1 MPAFPAPH
9 FFGSN
14 RRFSAIYEPGQGGT
28 TSSLAEMLWRR
39 HGAQDNENSAREE
52 KMKKVT
58 LLTGTAA
65 LMAALSAPAFA
76 QTEIA
81 AGADATGVSE
91 INDRITDVEDAVQDD
106 FDRDADDARF
116 GNPNRREGLFGSVAL
131 TYAGSTGN
139 DENQDFSLAGRVS
152 SNQGPWQQSVGMLIE
167 FGEDDQGNKDQ
178 EEVSTIYDGAYYFND
193 RFYAFVL
200 GRFSIDGLAN
210 DDPDYPGQPVEE
222 IEEKLSDFARDG
234 FIGVGPGYRI
244 INTDTAA
251 WRVQAGIGYRY
262 TQTGAQKSGY
272 RQLDDGSYV
281 RDDSVD
287 SSDSGLGYIVS
298 SRVYYR
304 VNDMVFIT
312 NDTDYLSSEDSD
324 DVITNQFGVNF
335 KMSDALATRISYTTE
350 YQENRQIRT
359 DNTLGV
365 SVVYGF

>member
-1 MPAFPAPH
+1 
-9 FFGSN
+9 
-14 RRFSAIYEPGQGGT
+14 
-28 TSSLAEMLWRR
+28 
-39 HGAQDNENSAREE
+39 
-52 KMKKVT
+52 MKKVT

-81 AGADATGVSE
+81 AGADATGISS
-91 INDRITDVEDAVQDD
+91 INDRIIDVEDAVQDD
-106 FDRDADDARF
+106 FDRDNDDARF
-116 GNPNRREGLFGSVAL
+116 GNPDRREGLFGSLAL

-139 DENQDFSLAGRVS
+139 DESQDFSLAGRVS
-152 SNQGPWQQSVGMLIE
+152 NNAGPWQQSVGMLLE
-167 FGEDDQGNKDQ
+167 FGEDEDGDKDK
-178 EEVSTIYDGAYYFND
+178 EEVSVIYDGAYYFND

-210 DDPDYPGQPVEE
+210 GDQYGIDDDADVADDLG
-222 IEEKLSDFARDG
+222 DFARDG
-234 FIGVGPGYRI
+234 FIGVGPGYRV
-244 INTDTAA
+244 INTDTTA

-262 TQTGAQKSGY
+262 TQTGAQKSGFN
-272 RQLDDGSYV
+272 LVPVTDDETGETTYV
-281 RDDSVD
+281 REEVTD

-298 SRVYYR
+298 SRLYHR
-304 VNDMVFIT
+304 FNDMVFIT

-335 KMSDALATRISYTTE
+335 QMSDQLATRVSYTTE
-350 YQENRQIRT
+350 YQENRPIRT

>member
-1 MPAFPAPH
+1 
-9 FFGSN
+9 
-14 RRFSAIYEPGQGGT
+14 
-28 TSSLAEMLWRR
+28 
-39 HGAQDNENSAREE
+39 
-52 KMKKVT
+52 MKKVT

-81 AGADATGVSE
+81 AGADATGISG
-91 INDRITDVEDAVQDD
+91 INDRIIDVEDAVQDD
-106 FDRDADDARF
+106 FDRDNDDARF
-116 GNPNRREGLFGSVAL
+116 GNPDRREGLFGSVAL

-139 DENQDFSLAGRVS
+139 DESQDFSLAGRVS
-152 SNQGPWQQSVGMLIE
+152 NNAGPWQQSVGMLIE
-167 FGEDDQGNKDQ
+167 FGDDDQGNKDK

-210 DDPDYPGQPVEE
+210 GDPDYDGQPDDE
-222 IEEKLSDFARDG
+222 IADKLGDFARDG
-234 FIGVGPGYRI
+234 FIGVGPGYRV
-244 INTDTAA
+244 INTDTTA

-262 TQTGAQKSGY
+262 TQTGAQKSGFN
-272 RQLDDGSYV
+272 LVDEDGDGVFV
-281 RDDSVD
+281 REDVTD
-287 SSDSGLGYIVS
+287 SSDSGVGYIVS
-298 SRVYYR
+298 SRLYHR
-304 VNDMVFIT
+304 FNDNVFIT

-335 KMSDALATRISYTTE
+335 KMSDQLATRISYTTE
-350 YQENRQIRT
+350 YQENRPIRT

>member
-1 MPAFPAPH
+1 
-9 FFGSN
+9 
-14 RRFSAIYEPGQGGT
+14 
-28 TSSLAEMLWRR
+28 
-39 HGAQDNENSAREE
+39 
-52 KMKKVT
+52 MKKIT

-65 LMAALSAPAFA
+65 LMAALSTPAFA
-76 QTEIA
+76 QTEVA
-81 AGADATGVSE
+81 AGADATGITG
-91 INDRITDVEDAVQDD
+91 INERIIDVEDAVQDD
-106 FDRDADDARF
+106 FNRDNDDARF
-116 GNPNRREGLFGSVAL
+116 GNPDRREGLFGSIAL

-152 SNQGPWQQSVGMLIE
+152 NNAGPWQQSVGMLIE
-167 FGEDDQGNKDQ
+167 FGEDEQGNKDK

-210 DDPDYPGQPVEE
+210 GDEDYDGQPIDE
-222 IEEKLSDFARDG
+222 IDEKLSDFARDG
-234 FIGVGPGYRI
+234 FIGVGPGYRV
-244 INTDTAA
+244 INTEQTA

-262 TQTGAQKSGY
+262 TQTGAQKSGFD
-272 RQLDDGSYV
+272 LVDTNDDGV
-281 RDDSVD
+281 LERVDVDD

-298 SRVYYR
+298 SRLYHR
-304 VNDMVFIT
+304 FNDMVFIT

-335 KMSDALATRISYTTE
+335 QMSDQLATRVSYTTE
-350 YQENRQIRT
+350 YQENREIRT

>member
-1 MPAFPAPH
+1 
-9 FFGSN
+9 
-14 RRFSAIYEPGQGGT
+14 
-28 TSSLAEMLWRR
+28 
-39 HGAQDNENSAREE
+39 
-52 KMKKVT
+52 MKKIT
-58 LLTGTAA
+58 LLTGSAA

-81 AGADATGVSE
+81 AGADATGVGA
-91 INDRITDVEDAVQDD
+91 INDRIIDVEDAVQDD
-106 FDRDADDARF
+106 FDRDNDPARF
-116 GNPNRREGLFGSVAL
+116 GNPDRREGLFGSIAL

-139 DENQDFSLAGRVS
+139 DESQDFSLAGRVS
-152 SNQGPWQQSVGMLIE
+152 NNAGPWQQSVGMLIE
-167 FGEDDQGNKDQ
+167 FGEDDQGNKDK

-210 DDPDYPGQPVEE
+210 GDPDYEGQPADE
-222 IEEKLSDFARDG
+222 IADKLGDFARDG
-234 FIGVGPGYRI
+234 FIGVGPGYRV
-244 INTDTAA
+244 INTEQTA

-262 TQTGAQKSGY
+262 TQTGAQKSGFN
-272 RQLDDGSYV
+272 LVDPDGDGIFV
-281 RDDSVD
+281 REEVTD

-298 SRVYYR
+298 SRLYHR
-304 VNDMVFIT
+304 FNDMVFIT

-335 KMSDALATRISYTTE
+335 QMSDQLATRVSYTTE
-350 YQENRQIRT
+350 YQENRPIRT

>member
-1 MPAFPAPH
+1 
-9 FFGSN
+9 
-14 RRFSAIYEPGQGGT
+14 
-28 TSSLAEMLWRR
+28 
-39 HGAQDNENSAREE
+39 
-52 KMKKVT
+52 MKKIT

-65 LMAALSAPAFA
+65 LMAALSMPAFA

-81 AGADATGVSE
+81 AGADATGIST
-91 INDRITDVEDAVQDD
+91 INDRIIDVEDAVQDD
-106 FDRDADDARF
+106 FDRDNDEARF
-116 GNPNRREGLFGSVAL
+116 GNPDRREGLFGSVAL

-139 DENQDFSLAGRVS
+139 TESQDFSLAGRVS
-152 SNQGPWQQSVGMLIE
+152 NNAGPWQQSVGMLIE
-167 FGEDDQGNKDQ
+167 FGEDDFGNKDK

-210 DDPDYPGQPVEE
+210 DDPDYEGQPSDE
-222 IEEKLSDFARDG
+222 IDEKLSDFARDG

-244 INTDTAA
+244 INTEATA

-272 RQLDDGSYV
+272 RQLDDGSFV
-281 RDDSVD
+281 PDDSVD
-287 SSDSGLGYIVS
+287 SSDSGIGYIVS
-298 SRVYYR
+298 SRLYHR
-304 VNDMVFIT
+304 FNDMVFIT
-312 NDTDYLSSEDSD
+312 NDTDYLSSEDSA

-335 KMSDALATRISYTTE
+335 QMSDQLATRVSYTTE
-350 YQENRQIRT
+350 YQEDRLIRT

>member
-1 MPAFPAPH
+1 
-9 FFGSN
+9 
-14 RRFSAIYEPGQGGT
+14 
-28 TSSLAEMLWRR
+28 MLWRPSKR
-39 HGAQDNENSAREE
+39 PEQRNSAREDE
-52 KMKKVT
+52 MKKIT
-58 LLTGTAA
+58 LLTGSAA

-81 AGADATGVSE
+81 AGADATGISG
-91 INDRITDVEDAVQDD
+91 INDRIIDVEDAVQDD
-106 FDRDADDARF
+106 FDRDNDAARF
-116 GNPNRREGLFGSVAL
+116 GNPDRREGLFGSLAL

-139 DENQDFSLAGRVS
+139 DESQDFSLAGRVS

-167 FGEDDQGNKDQ
+167 FGEDEEGDKDK

-210 DDPDYPGQPVEE
+210 GDRLGEDD
-222 IEEKLSDFARDG
+222 IEDVRDDLSDFARDG
-234 FIGVGPGYRI
+234 FIGVGPGYRV
-244 INTDTAA
+244 INTEQTA

-262 TQTGAQKSGY
+262 TQTGAQKSGFD
-272 RQLDDGSYV
+272 LVDTDDDGTLERV
-281 RDDSVD
+281 SVED

-298 SRVYYR
+298 SRLYHR
-304 VNDMVFIT
+304 FNDMVFIT

-335 KMSDALATRISYTTE
+335 QMSDQLATRVSYTTE
-350 YQENRQIRT
+350 YQENREIRT

>member
-1 MPAFPAPH
+1 
-9 FFGSN
+9 
-14 RRFSAIYEPGQGGT
+14 
-28 TSSLAEMLWRR
+28 
-39 HGAQDNENSAREE
+39 
-52 KMKKVT
+52 MKKIT

-65 LMAALSAPAFA
+65 LMAALSTPAFA
-76 QTEIA
+76 QMPGA
-81 AGADATGVSE
+81 ADTSRIADATGITG
-91 INDRITDVEDAVQDD
+91 INERIIDVEDAVQDD
-106 FDRDADDARF
+106 FNRDNDDARF
-116 GNPNRREGLFGSVAL
+116 GNPDRREGLFGSIAL

-152 SNQGPWQQSVGMLIE
+152 NNAGPWQQSVGMLIE
-167 FGEDDQGNKDQ
+167 FGEDEQGNKDK

-210 DDPDYPGQPVEE
+210 GDEDYDGQPIDE
-222 IEEKLSDFARDG
+222 IDEKLSDFARDG
-234 FIGVGPGYRI
+234 FIGVGPGYRV
-244 INTDTAA
+244 INTEQTA

-262 TQTGAQKSGY
+262 TQTGAQKSGFD
-272 RQLDDGSYV
+272 LVDTNDDGV
-281 RDDSVD
+281 LERVDVDD

-298 SRVYYR
+298 SRLYHR
-304 VNDMVFIT
+304 FNDMVFIT

-335 KMSDALATRISYTTE
+335 QMSDQLATRVSYTTE
-350 YQENRQIRT
+350 YQENREIRT